1 MNEMQILGY
10 GVTIVITL
18 GSFVAVIMKFMQ
30 PINDLKVVIQE
41 LKDCVKALKED
52 RDELRKQV
60 ETHGVEIRELRECI
74 GKIKTKIEIYHKHEG

>member
-52 RDELRKQV
+52 RDEIRKQV
-60 ETHGVEIRELRECI
+60 ETHGVEIRELRESI
-74 GKIKTKIEIYHKHEG
+74 GKIKTKIEIYHNHEG

>member
-52 RDELRKQV
+52 RDELRKTVAIQG
-60 ETHGVEIRELRECI
+60 EEIYEL
-74 GKIKTKIEIYHKHEG
+74 KIKVSNIETQMDMYHKG